1 MTDPIAD
8 ALTRLRNAYLAHQ
21 SGINLPHSNLKE
33 ALMLLLKKAQ
43 YVSEVKVI
51 KKTPQK
57 ELQISLHYINK
68 LPAIT
73 QIKRISKPGRRV
85 YVRSG
90 NLKPVL
96 SGQGLAIISTSKG
109 LITDKEAKKQKLGG
123 EVLCTVS

>member
-73 QIKRISKPGRRV
+73 QIKRISKPGRRA

-96 SGQGLAIISTSKG
+96 SGQGLA
-109 LITDKEAKKQKLGG
+109 
-123 EVLCTVS
+123 